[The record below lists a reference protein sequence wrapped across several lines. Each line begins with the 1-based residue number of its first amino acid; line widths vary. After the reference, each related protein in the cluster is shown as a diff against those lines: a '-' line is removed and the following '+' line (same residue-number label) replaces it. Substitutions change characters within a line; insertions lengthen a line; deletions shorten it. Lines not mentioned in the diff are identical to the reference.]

1 MAKDD
6 ARLVPKSEV
15 AKYDA
20 IAKEKEKISDP
31 DGKKRKASDA
41 KRDVDRKEF
50 NAKKAQDEARQK
62 AQIDQKVKAY
72 EAKQAAARQA
82 AAKAKPPI
90 VTEGEAAKVNA
101 GKTASFVEGRDA
113 AAANAGKAQ
122 RVAAMKSANP
132 PPAAA
137 TPRLGPPSGSS
148 AASNSLALGGGSA
161 PPNQLAIR
169 PSGSSAAS
177 NSLALGGG
185 SAPPN
190 QLAIRPSGSLAT
202 NSPRIS
208 GPSPSR
214 FGKVGANVG
223 NMVLAAGANY
233 AKRKIEEQDPSSIMG
248 QAAQGVGLVG
258 TGVVEGAALGKQLA
272 GGLGAG
278 VGAVVGGINAPAQYL
293 LGKEGDRRVENIQHE
308 SRRQKMANHLA
319 RAADPLNAEDRRRRQ
334 ADARQ
339 DYLESQPKYYD
350 PNSGLSQDG
359 LPSGRYLNAPDL
371 SSLQGPAGQTGQA
384 PEGQAPEGQAPEGQ
398 APARQAPAASAQ
410 RQSDQFRRYHG
421 TAFDP
426 NSKLDRQ
433 KMQAMRGAGVQMDK
447 SGMGPQAPTTRKTL
461 TAANMYDN
469 PNRKY
474 SGGR

>member
-6 ARLVPKSEV
+6 ARLARKSEV
-15 AKYDA
+15 ARNDA
-20 IAKEKEKISDP
+20 AAKEREKISDP
-31 DGKKRKASDA
+31 DGKKRKAADA
-41 KRDVDRKEF
+41 KRDVDRREF
-50 NAKKAQDEARQK
+50 NARKAQSEANLK
-62 AQIDQKVKAY
+62 DQIDRKVKAY

-90 VTEGEAAKVNA
+90 VTEGEAAQANA
-101 GKTASFVEGRDA
+101 GRAKSFVEGRDA
-113 AAANAGKAQ
+113 AAANTGEAQ

-137 TPRLGPPSGSS
+137 TPRLGPPSGSP
-148 AASNSLALGGGSA
+148 AASNSLVPRGGAA
-161 PPNQLAIR
+161 PSNQLAIR
-169 PSGSSAAS
+169 PSGP
-177 NSLALGGG
+177 LA
-185 SAPPN
+185 P
-190 QLAIRPSGSLAT
+190 
-202 NSPRIS
+202 NSPRFS

-223 NMVLAAGANY
+223 NMALAAGANWL
-233 AKRKIEEQDPSSIMG
+233 KNKTEEQDPSSITG
-248 QAAQGVGLVG
+248 QAAQGASLVG
-258 TGVVEGAALGKQLA
+258 TGAMEGAALGRQFA

-278 VGAVVGGINAPAQYL
+278 VGAISGAINAPAQYL

-308 SRRQKMANHLA
+308 GRRKAIAGHLV

-371 SSLQGPAGQTGQA
+371 SSLQGPAEQA
-384 PEGQAPEGQAPEGQ
+384 EQAGQ
-398 APARQAPAASAQ
+398 APASQASSEPNLGVGLNNAVDSFESRPTPTSARTQAPAVSAKT
-410 RQSDQFRRYHG
+410 QSDQFRRYHG

-426 NSKLDRQ
+426 NSRLDRQ
-433 KMQAMRGAGVQMDK
+433 KMKAMQGAGVQMDK
-447 SGMGPQAPTTRKTL
+447 SGMGPQAPATRKTL